1 MSDPVQPPATG
12 RVSSYALYSPQGIV
26 MGTILGS
33 LAAGVVMLYLNYH
46 ALGRAGLARTIA
58 LWGMALFLTV
68 IGIASLV
75 PNTAWLALLF
85 MTIQAAIAYFLTEKL
100 QGAAIRYHRAHGG
113 HIHSNVRAAAVGF
126 LTGLAL
132 FFLLVVGATL
142 FMAVTGNLPEP
153 PAG

>member
-1 MSDPVQPPATG
+1 
-12 RVSSYALYSPQGIV
+12 

-33 LAAGVVMLYLNYH
+33 LAAGVVMLYLNYQ

-58 LWGMALFLTV
+58 LWGIALFLTV

-75 PNTAWLALLF
+75 PNTALLALVF
-85 MTIQAAIAYFLTEKL
+85 MAIQAGIAYFLTEKL
-100 QGAAIRYHRAHGG
+100 QGAAIRYHREHGG
-113 HIHSNVRAAAVGF
+113 PMHSNARAAMVGF

-142 FMAVTGNLPEP
+142 FMTVTGTLPPP